1 MKKLFFIIFALIV
14 SFGAIAQTRV
24 TEVTPNGTVSEPS
37 YVYIWGSTADT
48 LTNADTLNYVIR
60 VYGNEVYD
68 FKIGLYSDFV
78 SGTAG
83 GTLIGYGS
91 LDGVN
96 YFSLADTITVDSLEA
111 DAFDTETLDY
121 SDYLWP
127 YLKFIYLQSGTA
139 VTIPKVYIYAKKN

>member
-1 MKKLFFIIFALIV
+1 MKKFFAILILMIAGFAAFPQ
-14 SFGAIAQTRV
+14 STP
-24 TEVTPNGTVSEPS
+24 TEVTPDAYIYDAS
-37 YVYIWGSTADT
+37 YVYLWGTSADT
-48 LTNADTLNYVIR
+48 LTDADTLDFVFR
-60 VYGNEVYD
+60 VKGEKVQD

-78 SGTAG
+78 SGSAG

-96 YFSLADTITVDSLEA
+96 YFSLADTITVASLEA

-127 YLKFIYLQSGTA
+127 YLKFEYLQSGTA
-139 VTIPKVYIYAKKN
+139 VTVPKVYIYTKYN